1 MMRPSATG
9 VRRPARAQL
18 TPSHQ
23 PDHSGAVSAAWDCIS
38 CGATAQQKSFC
49 ETCGA
54 AMPVEGEGEDTALAL
69 MLGLVCERCDAYNDP
84 GLIECVAC
92 GAPLPSVEGSGKFP
106 ALAEQAAHIVASSA
120 EAAAAPVHPPATT
133 PDPAAQPSSAAA
145 PAPMAAPVAA
155 PAPVTAPAPSG
166 EPSGSAPPAGLPWM
180 AAPTGQPLATRF
192 ALPKVDL
199 ATISTPAH
207 GVPLQPPS
215 MPAPGAAPVAPV
227 CPRCGTA
234 ATGADRFCRT
244 CGSRLDASAPLS
256 TTQIAALKLP
266 AAGLPSPVLGT
277 AVMPAFGGGGA
288 GVGAPGAAAPTTT
301 RMFGAASA
309 ERVAKL
315 VLVRGQS
322 QFGSQW
328 RLQAAETVLGRTDG
342 AVLFP
347 DDDTLAH
354 RHCRLSWKDGELW
367 VCPEPSTNGV
377 YLRLRGPTQ
386 IGPGDE
392 FVVGSQ
398 RLRVLGEADRPLHMS
413 SPDPSTR
420 VLGSLVRPGP
430 SICLLRIAPAPA
442 EHEVFHRHQRLLTMG
457 RSRCDV
463 NFARDGF
470 VSERH
475 AQLTRSDDGPLTLE
489 DLRSRNGTYLRLRQ
503 AEKLVHGDLLLL
515 GDKVLRVEL
524 PR

>member
-1 MMRPSATG
+1 
-9 VRRPARAQL
+9 
-18 TPSHQ
+18 
-23 PDHSGAVSAAWDCIS
+23 
-38 CGATAQQKSFC
+38 
-49 ETCGA
+49 
-54 AMPVEGEGEDTALAL
+54 MPVEGGGEDTALAL

-84 GLIECVAC
+84 GLIACVAC
-92 GAPLPSVEGSGKFP
+92 GAPLPSVDGSGKFP
-106 ALAEQAAHIVASSA
+106 ALADQAAQLVASTAAPSVD
-120 EAAAAPVHPPATT
+120 AAAAPGA
-133 PDPAAQPSSAAA
+133 DPSALAA
-145 PAPMAAPVAA
+145 PAAAELPAAPAIRAAPVSESPPPAA
-155 PAPVTAPAPSG
+155 PAIGAAPESG
-166 EPSGSAPPAGLPWM
+166 AAPAGLNWM

-215 MPAPGAAPVAPV
+215 MPASGATPVAAT
-227 CPRCGTA
+227 CPKCGTA
-234 ATGADRFCRT
+234 ATGGDRFCRT

-266 AAGLPSPVLGT
+266 PAGLPSPVLGT
-277 AVMPAFGGGGA
+277 AVMPAFSGGA
-288 GVGAPGAAAPTTT
+288 GVGSAGAAAPTTT
-301 RMFGAASA
+301 MMFGAATA

-322 QFGSQW
+322 QFGTQW

-342 AVLFP
+342 VVLFP
-347 DDDTLAH
+347 DDDSLAH
-354 RHCRLSWKDGELW
+354 RHCRLVWKDGELW
-367 VCPEPSTNGV
+367 VWPEPSTNGV
-377 YLRLRGPTQ
+377 YLRLRGPTP

-398 RLRVLGEADRPLHMS
+398 RLRVLTEADRPLHMS
-413 SPDPSTR
+413 SPDPTTR

-430 SICLLRIAPAPA
+430 SITLLRIAPTPA
-442 EHEVFHRHQRLLTMG
+442 EHEVFHRHQRLLTLG
-457 RSRCDV
+457 RNRCDV
-463 NFARDGF
+463 NFPKDGF

-475 AQLTRSDDGPLTLE
+475 AQLTKSDDGPLSLE
-489 DLRSRNGTYLRLRQ
+489 DLRSRNGTYLRLRR
-503 AEKLVHGDLLLL
+503 AEKLAHGDLLLL